1 LKEQLSQLIELQK
14 VESEINRINIKCRD
28 LPREIARLE
37 ESYRIFLSDLE
48 EHRRK
53 FEEVKK
59 EHREKEE
66 KLKAGQDMLKRTKGR
81 LGEVKTNKEYQSVLK
96 EIATAESKNSELEEQ
111 IILLLEAVDTAKE
124 TVKTQEKGMA
134 SGVKDYEDTKK
145 KLEVEL
151 QSLDGKLSTCR
162 QKSEL
167 VKKKISADSLNKYFA
182 IKKLHNALPVAAV
195 WKEVCE
201 GCHMNIPPQL
211 YIELQKAVD
220 LHTCPNCNRIIYWCD
235 QSETKG

>member
-14 VESEINRINIKCRD
+14 VESEINAMNIKCRD
-28 LPREIARLE
+28 LPKEIANLE

-48 EHRRK
+48 EYRRK

-66 KLKAGQDMLKRTKGR
+66 KLKAGQDMLKRTKAR

-151 QSLDGKLSTCR
+151 QSLDGKLSACR

-182 IKKLHNALPVAAV
+182 IKKLHNTLPVAVV

-235 QSETKG
+235 QRLK